1 VYDIDFIALTLVL
14 FRVAAAYA
22 HSAPKL

>member
-1 VYDIDFIALTLVL
+1 VYDIVFIALALVL
-14 FRVAAAYA
+14 FLVAAAYA